1 MFLCPVVGGMLA
13 WQLCGVSEARE
24 EDAGHGADDEASGH
38 ALQGTR
44 HLHPVHLFSLVCT
57 HFHLLLTNCS
67 RVKLFINGS
76 KK

>member
-1 MFLCPVVGGMLA
+1 MFLCPVLVGVLA
-13 WQLCGVSEARE
+13 WQHCGVSEARE

-67 RVKLFINGS
+67 RVKLFING
-76 KK
+76 K